1 MMSIVFHIKALLLAL
16 VFDAIVG
23 DPDWLWRRFPHPVV
37 WFGHVINWLDKN
49 YNRSTASRK
58 ERQQKGLLVLIL
70 LILFGAAFGGALKYL
85 IDAFVLPLFLEV
97 IVIAVFLSG
106 RSLYDHVMRVAQKL
120 AETDLTQARGAVA
133 QIVGRDTQTLDRSG
147 VARAAI
153 ESLAEN
159 FSDGVIAPA
168 FWYLVAGLPGLI
180 IYKVINTAD
189 SMIGHKTDR
198 HRDFGRGVA
207 RFDDLINLPASR
219 LTALLCVIGAGL
231 RHETTAAQ
239 NAWRIIGKD
248 AAKHRSP
255 NAGWPEAAM
264 AGALNIALSGPRTYE
279 GKSDNEPW
287 INENG
292 RKQLDQEDINTSLRL
307 YLTSGMVFAIL
318 LIALGIILA

>member
-1 MMSIVFHIKALLLAL
+1 MSIAFHIKALLLAL
-16 VFDAIVG
+16 IFDAIVG
-23 DPDWLWRRFPHPVV
+23 DPDWLWRRFPHPVA

-49 YNRSTASRK
+49 YNRSNASPK
-58 ERQQKGLLVLIL
+58 ERQQKGLLSLIF
-70 LILFGAAFGGALKYL
+70 LIFFGAVIGVALKYL
-85 IDAFVLPLFLEV
+85 IGVFVLPLFLEV
-97 IVIAVFLSG
+97 IVVAVFLSG
-106 RSLYDHVMRVAQKL
+106 RSLYDHVKRVAQRL
-120 AETDLTQARGAVA
+120 AETDLTQARQAVA
-133 QIVGRDTQTLDRSG
+133 QIVGRNTKTLDRSG
-147 VARAAI
+147 IARAAI

-168 FWYLVAGLPGLI
+168 LWYLVAGLPGLI

-198 HRDFGRGVA
+198 HREFGRSVA

-239 NAWRIIGKD
+239 NAWRIIGED

-279 GKSDNEPW
+279 GKADNEPW
-287 INENG
+287 INESG